1 MFLAIALLS
10 LVSCDVI
17 EGGGEGGGYIQDVPA
32 INFNE
37 EAMTV
42 EATGAEE
49 LIIRVK
55 STGLD
60 AVTITSG
67 ESTFDYW
74 TATSETN
81 SNAIEGSWIEIVEV
95 IEEYNNGTRAL
106 PSFESAI
113 VVRIAANETGEE
125 RQATITARS
134 FTKSDVLTITQ
145 LAE

>member
-1 MFLAIALLS
+1 MFLAVALLGM
-10 LVSCDVI
+10 VSCDVI
-17 EGGGEGGGYIQDVPA
+17 EEGHEGGYIQDIPL
-32 INFNE
+32 INFDE

-106 PSFESAI
+106 PSYESAI